1 MTAFPSTLGCHLDD
15 NLTLYIF
22 IINYMF
28 STIFNLILKDLE
40 LYRNLIGGGGGV
52 EKCIIPHLILSTL
65 MN

>member
-40 LYRNLIGGGGGV
+40 LYRNLIGGGGG

>member
-40 LYRNLIGGGGGV
+40 LYRNLIGGGGV
-52 EKCIIPHLILSTL
+52 R
-65 MN
+65 NV